1 MVLVL
6 TPVSERSAGKAS
18 GEASTPAFWLSC
30 TTKGHEST
38 STQMGFFF
46 CLKLNKKMQCQDT
59 ANMLK
64 PHAVTWTRLD
74 LDQSKTL

>member
-46 CLKLNKKMQCQDT
+46 LSETEQENAMPRYC
-59 ANMLK
+59 
-64 PHAVTWTRLD
+64 
-74 LDQSKTL
+74 